1 MDYSEAVERI
11 SRKFKKSGNEIN
23 REKVEVKLRRLIE
36 EFGVQPAEAERS
48 VSNETAKE
56 FNIPPAIP
64 QGSPGF
70 GECIRAKGH
79 CRCLSRRM
87 DNPGRE
93 SGFPGRPCIAGN
105 SPERDCC

>member
-48 VSNETAKE
+48 VSNELAKE

-64 QGSPGF
+64 QGSPV
-70 GECIRAKGH
+70 
-79 CRCLSRRM
+79 
-87 DNPGRE
+87 PGVH
-93 SGFPGRPCIAGN
+93 PGKRSLQMPL
-105 SPERDCC
+105 PENG